1 MSRGILKTAL
11 STTIHLSLTYRE
23 PGLVNE
29 AVARESDGVVA
40 AVGSIPAE
48 KWDTLYRG
56 RWRLVGDVQ
65 GRRERAAFPN
75 HATAQSIGSAG
86 APT

>member
-29 AVARESDGVVA
+29 AVARESDDVFA
-40 AVGSIPAE
+40 AIRSIPAE
-48 KWDTLYRG
+48 NGDTLYRM
-56 RWRLVGDVQ
+56 RWMFVGDVQ
-65 GRRERAAFPN
+65 
-75 HATAQSIGSAG
+75 
-86 APT
+86 